1 MKPSPNDIL
10 RNYQIRGWKKYSPE
24 VRTWI
29 MMANYFF
36 AILPGVI
43 FLIRNVFI
51 QDEVAMSQADI
62 YSNGYWTFLLIFGIG
77 IIQSIFQMTN
87 YNRFMSLRLVRTF
100 FVGQCLSL
108 FLILIG
114 ANKGFIE
121 SLRFIVKPNK
131 ADPLHINLLKKS
143 GLFALLLVFCYVFF
157 FVYRFSGF
165 SDV

>member
-1 MKPSPNDIL
+1 MSPSPNDIL
-10 RNYQIRGWKKYSPE
+10 RNFQIRGWKKYSTE

-36 AILPGVI
+36 AILPGII

-62 YSNGYWTFLLIFGIG
+62 STNGYWTFLLIFGIG
-77 IIQSIFQMTN
+77 IIQSIFQMAF

-100 FVGQCLSL
+100 FVGQCISL
-108 FLILIG
+108 FLILIC
-114 ANKGFIE
+114 ASKEFIE
-121 SLRFIVKPNK
+121 TLRFVAKPSK
-131 ADPLHINLLKKS
+131 ADSLHMNLLKKS
-143 GLFALLLVFCYVFF
+143 GLFALILVFCYILF

-165 SDV
+165 SDI